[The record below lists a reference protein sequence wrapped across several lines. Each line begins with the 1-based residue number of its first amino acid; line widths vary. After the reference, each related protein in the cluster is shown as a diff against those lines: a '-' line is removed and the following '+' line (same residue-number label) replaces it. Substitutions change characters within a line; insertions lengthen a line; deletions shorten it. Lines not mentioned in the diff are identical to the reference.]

1 MSSVTGTLVEW
12 RTPAEARRDL
22 PRGACHGPLQLPGPV
37 RSRVRERPGART
49 AAGPGSARLPL
60 PGSPSPWP
68 LHRGPAPAGLAGWL
82 QGNEARAARGAAPPP
97 SSAPPSG
104 GCASPCATPPLCPH
118 HRRGE
123 DCVARSLFLGP
134 VTLDVPQGGGDA
146 ELQVASPV
154 AQRPSQGAGD
164 PEGRRTGQGSWRQ
177 GPVSWATR
185 HKGDLW
191 IRSAPPP
198 SRRPRDRPAL
208 RGVSSPSSPPPTPR

>member
-1 MSSVTGTLVEW
+1 MARGPDSS
-12 RTPAEARRDL
+12 
-22 PRGACHGPLQLPGPV
+22 
-37 RSRVRERPGART
+37 RPG
-49 AAGPGSARLPL
+49 LC
-60 PGSPSPWP
+60 
-68 LHRGPAPAGLAGWL
+68 APAALRVFLPVAPASGSRTCGAGGWL

-118 HRRGE
+118 HKRGE
-123 DCVARSLFLGP
+123 DCVARSLFLGL